1 MVTADWGDIY
11 RELGATPVINAT
23 GSVTMLGGS
32 TPIPEVKEAMRGPT
46 EPISRSWNCRKG
58 PERPLPRWSTY
69 PQPTSPP
76 ALGSALMLATAAGHG
91 WR

>member
-32 TPIPEVKEAMRGPT
+32 TPIPEVKEAMARADGAYIPLM
-46 EPISRSWNCRKG
+46 ELQ
-58 PERPLPRWSTY
+58 ERAGARWSPRRRTCSLHHLRRWLRPDAGY
-69 PQPTSPP
+69 C
-76 ALGSALMLATAAGHG
+76 GGHG